1 MRDMKKWLLPLAMVA
16 ASATYAQAA
25 TAPEVS
31 GTIVSE
37 ASVDCGSK
45 AGHKTSLDLLC
56 QEYIVRTASA
66 DYHVRQP
73 KPENQNL
80 IPINTKVQFTLDK
93 SKMKFKF
100 EGKSYEYVV
109 VSETAGSGQS

>member
-1 MRDMKKWLLPLAMVA
+1 MKDMKKWLLPFAVVVV
-16 ASATYAQAA
+16 SATFAQAA
-25 TAPEVS
+25 SAPEVS
-31 GTIVSE
+31 GTIASE

-45 AGHKTSLDLLC
+45 GGHKKSLDLLC
-56 QEYIVRTASA
+56 QEYIVRTDSA
-66 DYHVRQP
+66 NYHIRQP
-73 KPENQNL
+73 KPENQTL

-109 VSETAGSGQS
+109 VSEAAGGGQS

>member
-1 MRDMKKWLLPLAMVA
+1 MKDMKKWLLPFALVLVSAA
-16 ASATYAQAA
+16 FAQGASAPA
-25 TAPEVS
+25 VS
-31 GTIVSE
+31 GTVVSE
-37 ASVDCGSK
+37 ASVDCGTK
-45 AGHKTSLDLLC
+45 GGHKKSLDLLC

-73 KPENQNL
+73 KPENQIL

-93 SKMKFKF
+93 SKMKFKI

-109 VSETAGSGQS
+109 VSEAAGGGQS